1 MSDERGIF
9 PRQVSEIV
17 MTVED
22 ARILVERQ
30 ARAWER
36 ADLDAI
42 VADFAPNGV
51 FISPSGRWEGKD
63 AVRQAAIDFFATARD
78 VKIYVSRVILMNNF
92 GAAEWTWSETRIAT
106 GKRHTADDAII
117 FTVRDGKIFYWRE
130 YFDTA
135 QLG

>member
-1 MSDERGIF
+1 
-9 PRQVSEIV
+9 

-36 ADLDAI
+36 TDLDAI

-51 FISPSGRWEGKD
+51 FISPGGRWEGKD
-63 AVRQAAIDFFATARD
+63 EIRQAATDFFAAARD
-78 VKIYVSRVILMNNF
+78 VKINVARVILMNNF
-92 GAAEWTWSETRIAT
+92 GAVEWTWSETRIAT
-106 GKRHTADDAII
+106 GKRHTMDDAII